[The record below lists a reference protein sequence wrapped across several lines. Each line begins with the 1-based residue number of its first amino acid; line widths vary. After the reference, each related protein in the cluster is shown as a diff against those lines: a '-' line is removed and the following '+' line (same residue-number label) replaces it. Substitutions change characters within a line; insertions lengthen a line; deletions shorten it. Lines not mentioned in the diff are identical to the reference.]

1 MRGLE
6 LQDYEEE
13 LMTYSIEVI
22 RWLVAHGVR
31 LQEAQDVVQDMFVKM
46 LECDL
51 IIPPSKL
58 RSWMYRVSLR
68 SYIDQY
74 RRDKKYQEILQ
85 SLMTELS
92 AMTEKQ
98 PDLQPF
104 LAKLK
109 AREQLLLQHYY
120 YEKMSI
126 KAIAQLTDSSVSKV
140 KIDLYRARRKLKK
153 ILEEEG
159 YDEWK
164 I

>member
-1 MRGLE
+1 
-6 LQDYEEE
+6 
-13 LMTYSIEVI
+13 
-22 RWLVAHGVR
+22 
-31 LQEAQDVVQDMFVKM
+31 
-46 LECDL
+46 
-51 IIPPSKL
+51 
-58 RSWMYRVSLR
+58 
-68 SYIDQY
+68 
-74 RRDKKYQEILQ
+74 
-85 SLMTELS
+85 MTELS